1 MIKACLKKCLPPVF
15 IDFYRICSYGR
26 LPASGVY
33 DTWEHACERLH
44 GKDYCDREISALVAF
59 RTKQLLKNPETLP
72 FSLSALQTIAAMGQI
87 LIETEKSRLSVLD
100 IGGACGLHYHQIKKC
115 FPSISFDWHVLETEV
130 MAEDGSKTGNY
141 EELKFFTKIGDLT
154 AYDFIHCSGTL
165 GYIPECE
172 SLLDSILG
180 SGCEYILLSRT
191 SHVKGEKDIFITQWH
206 PLHLNGPG
214 KMLPPGFKDK
224 VVGYPAR
231 IFSKERLKKKLQR
244 NYTIRWE
251 VDDNSAFISVQ
262 GHEVGGISYFMQK
275 K

>member
-1 MIKACLKKCLPPVF
+1 
-15 IDFYRICSYGR
+15 
-26 LPASGVY
+26 
-33 DTWEHACERLH
+33 
-44 GKDYCDREISALVAF
+44 
-59 RTKQLLKNPETLP
+59 
-72 FSLSALQTIAAMGQI
+72 MG
-87 LIETEKSRLSVLD
+87 
-100 IGGACGLHYHQIKKC
+100 
-115 FPSISFDWHVLETEV
+115 
-130 MAEDGSKTGNY
+130 EDGSKTGNY